1 MDFMSLFFSIKKMFI
16 PALMAFL
23 LGFLFIFFMSLLNI
37 NIPKENIDKMTFA
50 IMLITFILCRVFQ
63 VQKWL
68 NSK

>member
-68 NSK
+68 NTK

>member
-16 PALMAFL
+16 PVLIAFL

-68 NSK
+68 NTK